1 MTHKKTGYRK
11 YLEIILAAS
20 IIAIVIVLSTTQTL
34 MVYSSATQPLSS
46 STPFVSSSSAA
57 STTTSVPLEDH
68 FDLTVSNGCEKDLN
82 GSLSVGYNLTLSY
95 DLAANLTAYEESVDG
110 TLNLNNGGTL
120 PYASNTPVTVNTRGR
135 LTLTWYLPINYPQ
148 GSVTS
153 GDFSF
158 TVYFE
163 EISQPITKQFSVI
176 NLGGYPSCFS
186 T

>member
-11 YLEIILAAS
+11 YLKIILAAS

-34 MVYSSATQPLSS
+34 MAYSSATQPLSS

-57 STTTSVPLEDH
+57 STASVPLEDH

-82 GSLSVGYNLTLSY
+82 GSLTVGYNLTLSY

-135 LTLTWYLPINYPQ
+135 LSLTWYLPINYPQ

-163 EISQPITKQFSVI
+163 GISQPITKQFSVI